1 MSKAV
6 RCGKALIGVM
16 RAAPAVAC
24 VVVGGGCAFGA
35 FAQSQLVAPSAPNT
49 QGGGVAVSAPR
60 PAMQS
65 RAIQP
70 NSRVNG
76 KRADPVATQTAKA
89 YAPIKT
95 FEDAKDVPEIEMFVG
110 ESRVLPA
117 PGVGRVAVGN
127 GKIMT
132 AAVLDNKEILLFA
145 NEQGTSSLFI
155 WNDQGKHQRIK
166 INVVSGDTSRVS
178 REIAAFVSRI
188 AGAKVSVVGQNVV
201 VEGDRLSNQDLEKI
215 RRLEKLYPQLL
226 NFTHPDGWEK
236 MVMIDVKVVEFPKNY
251 LRELGLRWTSTGG
264 GTVGAI
270 WAPARRGNDGPY
282 VVNIPQS
289 AGGLPITGPDGAA
302 PRLPGSLNAVA
313 ALNMGF
319 NVSLNALVQDGRA
332 TLLAEPQLS
341 TRSGKPATFDA
352 GGEFPYSV
360 VTTEGPSVLF
370 KKYGVLLSINPVVDR
385 DGFIRSEISAEVS
398 SIDPVVS
405 TPFGPALRSRKVDTH
420 FNVASGQTIVLSG
433 MLSAEKSVSADKLPF
448 LGELPVIGALFSSK
462 RFVNNETELVV
473 FVTPRIADPHDEKA
487 ASRIEGARDRL
498 ETQLDGRTL
507 LEPLEPSRPRDASP
521 AVEQPK
527 PLPDASA
534 SATTVTPPVERGGS
548 VLRVT
553 GSGVVVR
560 AQPHPRAQALTVL
573 DQGHLVRMAADG
585 VSESE
590 SVYWRRVVVGSLVG
604 WVPARAVEPVGAALG
619 AIQHAGNESPQ
630 GKQIDAA
637 VTASNALPLIQGPD
651 SGKPTRSTEAFRVVL
666 SRLALRV
673 SPDINAMVL
682 TQIPQGSLLM
692 ADSRAPVGLWQPVTF
707 DGREGWVDVR
717 WLEPVAR

>member
-1 MSKAV
+1 MRKVLNCSMALS
-6 RCGKALIGVM
+6 ALI
-16 RAAPAVAC
+16 RKAPALIFVLAST
-24 VVVGGGCAFGA
+24 GSGTAIY
-35 FAQSQLVAPSAPNT
+35 AQSAASVAPSAPA
-49 QGGGVAVSAPR
+49 GVSDPAHL
-60 PAMQS
+60 PAMQPQAPHTS
-65 RAIQP
+65 RKAAS
-70 NSRVNG
+70 SR
-76 KRADPVATQTAKA
+76 RANTAATQVAKA
-89 YAPIKT
+89 YAPVKM
-95 FEDAKDVPEIEMFVG
+95 FDDAKDVPEIEMFVG

-132 AAVLDNKEILLFA
+132 AAVLDSKEILLFA

-215 RRLEKLYPQLL
+215 RRIEKIYPQLI

-251 LRELGLRWTSTGG
+251 LRDLGLRWSPTGG

-282 VVNIPQS
+282 VVNIPQN

-302 PRLPGSLNAVA
+302 ATLPGSLNAVA

-319 NVSLNALVQDGRA
+319 NVSLNALVQDGKA

-341 TRSGKPATFDA
+341 TRSGKAATFEA

-360 VTTEGPSVLF
+360 VTAEGPSVTF
-370 KKYGVLLSINPVVDR
+370 KPYGVLLSINPIVDR
-385 DGFIRSEISAEVS
+385 DGYIRSEISAEVS
-398 SIDPVVS
+398 SVDPAVS
-405 TPFGPALRSRKVDTH
+405 TPFGPALRKRKVDTH

-448 LGELPVIGALFSSK
+448 LGDIPVLGALFRSK

-473 FVTPRIADPHDEKA
+473 FVTPRLVDPHDDKL
-487 ASRIEGARDRL
+487 ASKIERVRDRL
-498 ETQLDGRTL
+498 DSDFDGREL
-507 LEPLEPSRPRDASP
+507 LEPLEPPASRDLPPAGEPSKVGSASP
-521 AVEQPK
+521 EAPVT
-527 PLPDASA
+527 A
-534 SATTVTPPVERGGS
+534 ATEAERGGS
-548 VLRVT
+548 VLKVT

-573 DQGHLVRMAADG
+573 EQGQLVRMAVG
-585 VSESE
+585 NVSQSESIF
-590 SVYWRRVVVGSLVG
+590 WRRVIVGSLVG
-604 WVPARAVEPVGAALG
+604 WIPARTVEPVGAALG
-619 AIQHAGNESPQ
+619 TSQHSGSESPQ
-630 GKQIDAA
+630 GKQVDAP
-637 VTASNALPLIQGPD
+637 VSASKSLSVIQGQVPGQTAGSSD
-651 SGKPTRSTEAFRVVL
+651 MYRVVL

-673 SPDINAMVL
+673 APDINAMVL
-682 TQIPQGSLLM
+682 TQVPQGSVLT
-692 ADSRAPVGLWQPVTF
+692 ADSRPPVGLWLPVIF